1 MKYYPVHAGYPPYAE
16 VNPAI
21 EAAFAEHGRG
31 NVQMPP
37 KVYVTLVENG
47 DFRTMPAYLPAR
59 GIAGVKIVNVHP
71 HNRTRGLPTVM
82 ALTIIID
89 IKTGIPTAIINAT
102 ELTALRTG
110 GAAGAIAAKYL
121 APPRHPVTLGIVG
134 TGRQAE
140 AQVEATAASLAIEEI
155 LVWSRTEKSAEA
167 FATRYSEYNARSV
180 PIERACDCDVLTTTT
195 PSTKPVVMADW
206 IHEGTHINAI
216 GADAP
221 PASRNWIPRFCSKP
235 RSSST
240 TPPARRP
247 TRARSTSRSAPGTT
261 TSPGS
266 REPRRGRHREE
277 RTVVPPGRRHDLRLH
292 RACHPGP
299 RHRRPRPAGRGGVRT
314 AVPVRSAAGTPHPR
328 RPRLPDYPYLTRA
341 KIRGWDCPAIFCSR
355 TDTDFKGGARC
366 APPVL
371 KLRAYLDVVSPEHSV
386 FSSDVP

>member
-59 GIAGVKIVNVHP
+59 GIAGVKIVNVNT
-71 HNRTRGLPTVM
+71 HNRARGLPTVM

-89 IKTGIPTAIINAT
+89 ITTGIPTAIINAT

-110 GAAGAIAAKYL
+110 SAGAIAAKYL
-121 APPRHPVTLGIVG
+121 APRHPVTLGIVG

-167 FATRYSEYNARSV
+167 FAARYSDYNARSV

-195 PSTKPVVMADW
+195 PSTKPIIMADW
-206 IHEGTHINAI
+206 IREGTHINAI

-221 PASRNWIPRFCSKP
+221 GKQELDPAILERAEVFVDDPGQAAHSGEINVPISTGHYDPARIAGTLGEVVIGKKG
-235 RSSST
+235 RSS
-240 TPPARRP
+240 P
-247 TRARSTSRSAPGTT
+247 
-261 TSPGS
+261 
-266 REPRRGRHREE
+266 
-277 RTVVPPGRRHDLRLH
+277 
-292 RACHPGP
+292 
-299 RHRRPRPAGRGGVRT
+299 
-314 AVPVRSAAGTPHPR
+314 
-328 RPRLPDYPYLTRA
+328 
-341 KIRGWDCPAIFCSR
+341 
-355 TDTDFKGGARC
+355 
-366 APPVL
+366 
-371 KLRAYLDVVSPEHSV
+371 DVVTIFDSTGLAIQDLAIAALILRDEGEYELP
-386 FSSDVP
+386 FP

>member
-37 KVYVTLVENG
+37 KVYVTFVESG
-47 DFRTMPAYLPAR
+47 DFRTMPAYLPAQE
-59 GIAGVKIVNVHP
+59 IAGVKIVNVHP

-82 ALTIIID
+82 ALTVIID
-89 IKTGIPTAIINAT
+89 ITTSIPTAIINAT

-110 GAAGAIAAKYL
+110 SAGAIAAKYL
-121 APPRHPVTLGIVG
+121 APRHPVTLGIVG
-134 TGRQAE
+134 AGRQAE

-167 FATRYSEYNARSV
+167 FAARYSDYNARSV

-221 PASRNWIPRFCSKP
+221 GKQELDPTILENAEVFVDDPGQATHSGEVNVPVGTGYYDPARIAGTLGEVVIGKKG
-235 RSSST
+235 RSSPDAITIFDST
-240 TPPARRP
+240 GLAIQ
-247 TRARSTSRSAPGTT
+247 
-261 TSPGS
+261 
-266 REPRRGRHREE
+266 
-277 RTVVPPGRRHDLRLH
+277 DLAIAALVLRD
-292 RACHPGP
+292 GD
-299 RHRRPRPAGRGGVRT
+299 GDGGYE
-314 AVPVRSAAGTPHPR
+314 
-328 RPRLPDYPYLTRA
+328 LPFP
-341 KIRGWDCPAIFCSR
+341 
-355 TDTDFKGGARC
+355 
-366 APPVL
+366 
-371 KLRAYLDVVSPEHSV
+371 
-386 FSSDVP
+386 